1 MAFSRMSGGKNR
13 PKKQLP
19 WAVIFF
25 VMLFLQSPAHAQ
37 SNSIRLIFHPD
48 IQQQTLTQGQAR
60 QIFSARQQH
69 WEDGSKIHVFVLD
82 TDTAMHQRFCRQ
94 ILQMFP
100 YQLERIWNQITYSGQ
115 GDPPHIIDS
124 PEALIEAVYAT
135 PGAVGYAS
143 HDVLEN
149 RQEKVKPQ

>member
-1 MAFSRMSGGKNR
+1 MTLHRRSGGTAR
-13 PKKQLP
+13 PGSLLP
-19 WAVIFF
+19 LAMGMW
-25 VMLFLQSPAHAQ
+25 MLLCTGYVQAQSPA
-37 SNSIRLIFHPD
+37 IEVIFHPD
-48 IQQQTLTQGQAR
+48 IEQQTLTQTEAR

-69 WEDGSKIHVFVLD
+69 WQDGSKVHVFVLN
-82 TDTAMHQRFCRQ
+82 TDTALHQRFCRQ

-115 GDPPHIIDS
+115 GDPPHIVDS
-124 PEALIEAVYAT
+124 PQALLDAVYAT

-143 HDVLEN
+143 QDVLEN